1 MALKAKAPEDVKPSK
16 PKMLISG
23 ESGVGKTFFALEF
36 PKPYFFDTEQG
47 ATRQQYQDKLKKSGG
62 VYFGKDEGSQD
73 FKAVIEETKQLC
85 TTKHEYRT
93 AIYDS
98 FTYLYMLEAAIA
110 EADKGSDF
118 GRDKKMANIPT
129 RQLMSQL
136 EKLDMNIILICH
148 SKTKW
153 ERKGKDIID
162 AGSTFDGYDKLEYI
176 LDLWIEIPKGGKT
189 FIVRKSRI
197 DSLKQGD
204 SYPLSYEKFAELYG
218 KDVIEKP
225 SVPLVL
231 ATAEEVARLNTLVE
245 GLKVD
250 AETVGK
256 WLTKCDVD
264 TFADMSQTQ
273 IQSLIAFCEKK
284 LTELTIKNKEI
295 KNG

>member
-1 MALKAKAPEDVKPSK
+1 MALKAKQPEEVKASK

-23 ESGVGKTFFALEF
+23 ESGVGKTFFALDF
-36 PKPYFFDTEQG
+36 PVPYLFDTEGG
-47 ATRQQYQDKLKKSGG
+47 ATREQYQKKLKASNGA
-62 VYFGKDEGSQD
+62 YFGKEEGSQD

-129 RQLMSQL
+129 RQLMSQF

-148 SKTKW
+148 SKQKW

-162 AGSTFDGYDKLEYI
+162 AGSTFDGYDKLEYM

-204 SYPLSYEKFAELYG
+204 SHPLSYAKFAELYG
-218 KDVIEKP
+218 KEVIEKQ
-225 SVPLVL
+225 SVPIVL

-250 AETVGK
+250 ADTVGK

-264 TFADMSQTQ
+264 TFADMSQEQ
-273 IQSLIAFCEKK
+273 IKSLIAFCEKK
-284 LTELTIKNKEI
+284 IMELTMKE
-295 KNG
+295 KK

>member
-1 MALKAKAPEDVKPSK
+1 MCALKAKQPEEVKATK

-36 PKPYFFDTEQG
+36 PVPYLFDTEGG
-47 ATRQQYQDKLKKSGG
+47 ATREQYQAKLKKSGG

-73 FKAVIEETKQLC
+73 FKAVIEETKALC
-85 TTKHEYRT
+85 TTKHSYRT

-148 SKTKW
+148 SKQKW

-162 AGSTFDGYDKLEYI
+162 AGSTFDGYDKLEYM

-197 DSLKQGD
+197 DSLRQGD
-204 SYPLSYEKFAELYG
+204 SYPLSYDKFAELYG
-218 KDVIEKP
+218 KEVIEKP
-225 SVPLVL
+225 SVPIVL
-231 ATAEEVARLNTLVE
+231 ATGEEVSRLNTLVE

-256 WLTKCDVD
+256 WLTKCEVD
-264 TFADMSQTQ
+264 AFEDMSQAQ
-273 IQSLIAFCEKK
+273 IQSLIAYCEKK
-284 LTELTIKNKEI
+284 IMELTMTKKE
-295 KNG
+295 K

>member
-231 ATAEEVARLNTLVE
+231 ATPEEVARLNTLVE

-264 TFADMSQTQ
+264 TFADMSQPQ

>member
-1 MALKAKAPEDVKPSK
+1 MCALKAKQPEEVKASK

-36 PKPYFFDTEQG
+36 PMPYLFDTEGG
-47 ATRQQYQDKLKKSGG
+47 ATRSQYQEKLKKSGG
-62 VYFGKDEGSQD
+62 AYFGKEEGSQD
-73 FKAVIEETKQLC
+73 FKAVNEETKQLC
-85 TTKHEYRT
+85 TTKHPYKT

-136 EKLDMNIILICH
+136 EKLDMNVILICH
-148 SKTKW
+148 SKQKW

-176 LDLWIEIPKGGKT
+176 LDLWIEIPKSGKT

-197 DSLKQGD
+197 DSLRQGD

-218 KDVIEKP
+218 KEVIEKQ
-225 SVPLVL
+225 SVPVVL
-231 ATAEEVARLNTLVE
+231 ATPEDISRLTTLIE
-245 GLKVD
+245 GLKID
-250 AETVGK
+250 KDTTDK
-256 WLTKCDVD
+256 WLTKCGVD
-264 TFADMSQTQ
+264 SFVDMSQSQT
-273 IQSLIAFCEKK
+273 QSLIQFCEKK
-284 LTELTIKNKEI
+284 IMELTMKKE
-295 KNG
+295 K